1 MVRRIEKILERWFIL
16 EPPLFQVLCL
26 HELVAE
32 PSLKCPFRSGR
43 RRLEFSPEIIREMDD
58 ATFEEALKLEA
69 VRILLKHPYDRIP
82 DGCCLLAAALGS
94 DVTIE
99 DNYEFRHHKVYSPGD
114 FGLVRGM
121 YYEWYAMKI
130 QELLPPADSG
140 DGSEET
146 DGEGESGGRESGTGD
161 SEFRYGYSGGNGTMV
176 GKKGLSSQEV
186 DMLREQAGLWEED
199 EMMTC
204 QINGVIESTKDWG
217 TMPGKMQQM
226 LKASLKA
233 KIDWRKVLS
242 GFRASIL
249 SSERK
254 LTRMRPNRRSGFQQ
268 MGSIRRFN
276 TRLLVAVDVSGSVS
290 DKSVSDFYGVVNSAF
305 RYGFESVDVLQF
317 DCGVR
322 SVVSLNKAVKDFAVC
337 GRGGTSFQEPVD
349 YAHEN
354 GYEGLVILTDG
365 CAPRPYLPAGMKT
378 RLLWVCV
385 DRDSYDEHKEWMSQT
400 GRVCMMQLRK

>member
-1 MVRRIEKILERWFIL
+1 MQRRIEKVLERWFIL

-43 RRLEFSPEIIREMDD
+43 RRLEFSPEIIRKMDD

-69 VRILLKHPYDRIP
+69 IRILLKHPYDRVP

-130 QELLPPADSG
+130 QELLPPVDSG
-140 DGSEET
+140 DGTE
-146 DGEGESGGRESGTGD
+146 DAEGESGTGD
-161 SEFRYGYSGGNGTMV
+161 SEFRYGYSGGNGTTV
-176 GKKGLSSQEV
+176 GKKELTSQDVE
-186 DMLREQAGLWEED
+186 MLQEQAGLWDED

-204 QINGVIESTKDWG
+204 QINNVIETTKDWG
-217 TMPGKMQQM
+217 TVPGRMQQM
-226 LKASLKA
+226 LKASLRA

-317 DCGVR
+317 DYGVR
-322 SVVSLNKAVKDFAVC
+322 SVISLTNAVKDFAVC

-365 CAPRPYLPAGMKT
+365 CAPKPRIPDGM
-378 RLLWVCV
+378 RARILWVCV
-385 DRDSYDEHKEWMSQT
+385 DRESYDENKEWMARI
-400 GRVCMMQLRK
+400 GRVCMMQLKK

>member
-1 MVRRIEKILERWFIL
+1 MQRRIEKVLERWFIL

-26 HELVAE
+26 HDLVADS
-32 PSLKCPFRSGR
+32 SLGCPLRSGR
-43 RRLEFSPEIIREMDD
+43 RRLEFNPDILRDMTDH
-58 ATFEEALKLEA
+58 AFEEALKLEA
-69 VRILLKHPYDRIP
+69 VRILLKHPYERFP
-82 DGCCLLAAALGS
+82 DGCSMLAAALGS
-94 DVTIE
+94 DVTVS
-99 DNYEFRHHKVYSPGD
+99 DNYAFNHYKVLTPKD
-114 FGLVRGM
+114 FGLSEGM

-130 QELLPPADSG
+130 QELLPPVDSG
-140 DGSEET
+140 DGTE
-146 DGEGESGGRESGTGD
+146 DAEGESGTGD
-161 SEFRYGYSGGNGTMV
+161 SEFRYGYSGGNGTTV
-176 GKKGLSSQEV
+176 GKKELTSQDVE
-186 DMLREQAGLWEED
+186 MLQEQAGLWDED

-204 QINGVIESTKDWG
+204 QINNVIETTKDWG
-217 TMPGKMQQM
+217 TVPGRMQQM
-226 LKASLKA
+226 LKASLRA

-317 DCGVR
+317 DYGVR
-322 SVVSLNKAVKDFAVC
+322 SVISLTNAVKDFAVC

-365 CAPRPYLPAGMKT
+365 CAPEPRIPDGM
-378 RLLWVCV
+378 RARILWVCV
-385 DRDSYDEHKEWMSQT
+385 DRESYDENKEWMARI
-400 GRVCMMQLRK
+400 GRVCVMQLKK